1 MKGSLKQQF
10 EVIQSTM
17 KISKFDKSLSEII
30 ETKRTFLIE
39 LLGQRNGVYVLE
51 EF

>member
-1 MKGSLKQQF
+1 MKESLKQQF

-17 KISKFDKSLSEII
+17 KISKFDKSLSKII
-30 ETKRTFLIE
+30 ETIRTFLVD
-39 LLGQRNGVYVLE
+39 LFGQRNEEYVLE